1 MKFLSKQI
9 TSLIVILLAFSQHVQ
24 ASYVE
29 IDSLGKEDN
38 QQKQTIILVDVV
50 QPLLFGKAGI
60 GIGWQTIKKEYIFYA
75 NYVFGKGAIPTTAF
89 KVENDRGGPFDDRKG
104 FDVGVQLKK
113 RSKLLSSPYKDYIKD
128 ISKVTNFYSGSWFEI
143 SQKSGAE
150 PNYNYFYY
158 YFPTSY
164 NIWEF
169 KIGGL
174 VGWSIDSRKSNMIYD
189 INLGVA
195 AGMASGTIFYDQTN
209 LPPGSTFIVSEKVSS
224 FIVLYKIS
232 FQIGFKL

>member
-1 MKFLSKQI
+1 MKFFSKLI
-9 TSLIVILLAFSQHVQ
+9 TALIIFLLAFGHHVK

-29 IDSLGKEDN
+29 ADSLGKEDN
-38 QQKQTIILVDVV
+38 QQKQTIVLIDVL

-60 GIGWQTIKKEYIFYA
+60 GVGWQTIKKEYLFYA
-75 NYVFGKGAIPTTAF
+75 NYVFGKGALPTTAF
-89 KVENDRGGPFDDRKG
+89 KVENDRGGSFNDRKG

-143 SQKSGAE
+143 SQKSGSQGQ
-150 PNYNYFYY
+150 PYFYS
-158 YFPTSY
+158 PSSY

-169 KIGGL
+169 KLGGL
-174 VGWSIDSRKSNMIYD
+174 LGWSIDSRNSNMLYD

-209 LPPGSTFIVSEKVSS
+209 VPPGTILPDEKVSS
-224 FIVLYKIS
+224 FILLYKIS